1 MQSALK
7 KFGNS
12 AGIVIPKP
20 MLAEIGAEV
29 GDKIDISVE
38 NCRIVIEK
46 VVAVPRQ
53 GWAEDSQ
60 RIAAAGDDALVWPEF
75 ANDDDDTWEW

>member
-38 NCRIVIEK
+38 NSRIVIEK
-46 VVAVPRQ
+46 VVRVPRQ

-60 RIAAAGDDALVWPEF
+60 RIAAAGDDGLVWPEF
-75 ANDDDDTWEW
+75 ANDDDVTWEW

>member
-20 MLAEIGAEV
+20 MLSEIGAQA
-29 GDKIDISVE
+29 GDRIDISVE
-38 NCRIVIEK
+38 NGRIVLAP
-46 VVAVPRQ
+46 VRSAVRE
-53 GWAEDSQ
+53 GWAEAS
-60 RIAAAGDDALVWPEF
+60 RLLAEVGDDGLVWPEF
-75 ANDDDDTWEW
+75 PNDDDESWEW